1 MGSFA
6 RQSLGSLAALV
17 FGLLASVL
25 LARVLGAEARGAYDL
40 AVRLAGLILAIAQ
53 WGVPEVLLQAVGER
67 RTETRALVGTSL
79 GLGLAGCAGMGLLLA
94 LAAPALSDNLLKGI
108 DPRLLLLAIGG
119 SAVALVGLLE
129 RRFIQLAGFIGT
141 YNVLDVA
148 RNGIF
153 LVAAVGLANGLAWSA
168 FGALAGWLVAE
179 VFLAF
184 AAGIFVWQNVAGG
197 WRFDRRAASAL
208 LVAGVPVQ
216 VGILATFVGNEAGR
230 YVLNARMDLGAVGVY
245 GVALTVA
252 RLVTQVSMALRTALQ
267 PRLVGRELD
276 SAATTTRVTRH
287 GVLWMLLVAAGL
299 AAGSPLVPVVFSAD
313 FAGASALLLL
323 LLPGMVAYGLAQ
335 LLAGHLLRVGRR
347 RDLALSSGAFA
358 VASVLFQWLGI
369 TLYGAAGAAA
379 GLSLAYG
386 LMAAI
391 VLAAFLN
398 AAGGSIGDLL
408 PRPADLAAYRGVLRR
423 TPSSSVA

>member
-6 RQSLGSLAALV
+6 RQSLGSLSALV
-17 FGLLASVL
+17 FGLLASIL

-40 AVRLAGLILAIAQ
+40 AVRLAGLILAVAQ
-53 WGVPEVLLQAVGER
+53 WGVPEVLLQVVGER
-67 RTETRALVGTSL
+67 RTEARTLVGTSL
-79 GLGLAGCAGMGLLLA
+79 GLGLAGCVGMGLVLA
-94 LAAPALSDNLLKGI
+94 LAAPALSDSLLKGV
-108 DPRLLLLAIGG
+108 DERLLPLAIGG
-119 SAVALVGLLE
+119 SAVALVGLLA
-129 RRFIQLAGFIGT
+129 RRFIQLGGHVGT

-148 RNGIF
+148 RNGVF
-153 LVAAVGLANGLAWSA
+153 LLAAVGLANGLAWSA

-179 VFLAF
+179 VFLAV
-184 AAGIFVWQNVAGG
+184 AASVFVWRHVARG
-197 WRFDRRAASAL
+197 WRFDRRTASVL
-208 LVAGVPVQ
+208 VVAGVPVQ

-230 YVLNARMDLGAVGVY
+230 YVLNAQMDLGTVGVY

-287 GVLWMLLVAAGL
+287 GLLWMLLVAAGL
-299 AAGSPLVPVVFSAD
+299 ALGSPLVPVVFSAE
-313 FAGASALLLL
+313 FAGATALLLV

-347 RDLALSSGAFA
+347 RVLAFSSGVFA
-358 VASVLFQWLGI
+358 LASVLLQWLGI

-386 LMAAI
+386 LMATI
-391 VLAAFLN
+391 VVLAFVHTV
-398 AAGGSIGDLL
+398 GGSVGDLL
-408 PRPADLAAYRGVLRR
+408 PRAADVAAYRGLLGRA
-423 TPSSSVA
+423 PASSIV